1 MTFKGVGVAIA
12 VMTGLGVVVPSQ
24 PASAQSFLFDLATA
38 SLNTLF
44 NRSSNRNNDR
54 QFPPQPVPNSNYTF
68 GTGNM
73 NGNNINF
80 CILPCV
86 PNGSSPAASRF
97 VPTIPSGIAPN
108 RGIPTQQRI
117 GLPPGVAPN
126 RGIPTQQRIGLPPGV
141 VPNRSIP
148 TQQRIGLPPGVVPNR
163 GIPTQQPTGLPP
175 GTVTQ
180 QPTGLPPGTVTQ
192 QPNRLPPGV
201 VPNRNIPTQ
210 QPKPRQNRPRPT
222 IIIPP
227 ITLPF
232 SL

>member
-1 MTFKGVGVAIA
+1 MTFKGVGVAISAKARHFVIA
-12 VMTGLGVVVPSQ
+12 VMIGLGVVVPSQ
-24 PASAQSFLFDLATA
+24 PASAQNILLDFATA

-44 NRSSNRNNDR
+44 NRSSNPNNNR
-54 QFPPQPVPNSNYTF
+54 QLPPQPVPNSNSTF

-80 CILPCV
+80 CVFPCV
-86 PNGSSPAASRF
+86 PNGTSPAASRF
-97 VPTIPSGIAPN
+97 VPTIPSGIVPN
-108 RGIPTQQRI
+108 RGIVTQQRI

-126 RGIPTQQRIGLPPGV
+126 RGIPTQR
-141 VPNRSIP
+141 
-148 TQQRIGLPPGVVPNR
+148 
-163 GIPTQQPTGLPP
+163 
-175 GTVTQ
+175 
-180 QPTGLPPGTVTQ
+180 PTGLPPGTVTQ

-210 QPKPRQNRPRPT
+210 QPNPRQNRPRPT

>member
-1 MTFKGVGVAIA
+1 MLDF
-12 VMTGLGVVVPSQ
+12 
-24 PASAQSFLFDLATA
+24 ATA

-44 NRSSNRNNDR
+44 NRSSNRNNER
-54 QFPPQPVPNSNYTF
+54 KFPPQPVPNSNYTF
-68 GTGNM
+68 GTRNM

-141 VPNRSIP
+141 VPNR
-148 TQQRIGLPPGVVPNR
+148 
-163 GIPTQQPTGLPP
+163 GIP
-175 GTVTQ
+175 TQ

>member
-1 MTFKGVGVAIA
+1 MTFKGVGVAISAKPRHFMIA
-12 VMTGLGVVVPSQ
+12 VMTGLCVVVPSQ
-24 PASAQSFLFDLATA
+24 PASAQNILLDFATA

-44 NRSSNRNNDR
+44 NRSSNPNNNR
-54 QFPPQPVPNSNYTF
+54 QLPPQPVPNSNSTF

-80 CILPCV
+80 CVFPCV
-86 PNGSSPAASRF
+86 PNGTSPAASRF
-97 VPTIPSGIAPN
+97 VPTIPSGIVPN
-108 RGIPTQQRI
+108 RGIVTQQRI

-141 VPNRSIP
+141 VPNR
-148 TQQRIGLPPGVVPNR
+148 
-163 GIPTQQPTGLPP
+163 GIPTQR
-175 GTVTQ
+175 
-180 QPTGLPPGTVTQ
+180 PTGLPPGTVTQ

-210 QPKPRQNRPRPT
+210 QPNPRQNRPRPT